1 MEHNDR
7 LLVVIQVIDSDGFRP
22 NVGIIL
28 ANDLGKVL
36 LARRIRQDA
45 WQFPQGGIQQNESA
59 EEALYREL
67 NEEVGLQPQH
77 VNVLGATQGWL
88 RYRLPAHLVRRR
100 QRPTCIGQKQVWFL
114 LRLACEDSLVRLD
127 ATNEPEFDDW
137 AWVSYWEPLGA
148 VVAFKRKVYRRA
160 LEELSPLL
168 FPSGAPAIPARG

>member
-36 LARRIRQDA
+36 LARRIGQNA
-45 WQFPQGGIQQNESA
+45 WQFPQGGIQQNETA

-67 NEEVGLQPQH
+67 NEEVGLQPEH
-77 VNVLGATQGWL
+77 VTVLGATQGWL
-88 RYRLPAHLVRRR
+88 RYRLPTHLVRRR
-100 QRPTCIGQKQVWFL
+100 QQPTCIGQKQVWFL
-114 LRLACEDSLVRLD
+114 LRLTAEDSLVRLD
-127 ATNEPEFDDW
+127 ASSEPEFDDW
-137 AWVSYWEPLGA
+137 AWVSYWKPVGE

-160 LEELSPLL
+160 LEELAPLM
-168 FPSGAPAIPARG
+168 FPTDAPAIPTRG